1 MASAAPASN
10 GAPLQPP
17 PPAPLLSPQP
27 PQPPPLLRLDA
38 LGLVARAAL
47 GRRVRFTALDASER
61 HLCVGAN
68 TGSVYCFS
76 ARGGGGGGGIGTEP
90 ATLLRVIPFS
100 GYIDEGGNPEPVVQL
115 RFRCRGVRQRR
126 IHIQLVVQSM
136 RHWFFIVFVPRR
148 FFAIYYLPV
157 QMASC
162 SPSRRSRGTLRSSSR
177 ASIARAPPIA
187 TANAWWRA

>member
-10 GAPLQPP
+10 GGAPLQPP
-17 PPAPLLSPQP
+17 PPPPLISPQP
-27 PQPPPLLRLDA
+27 PPPPPLLRLDA

-76 ARGGGGGGGIGTEP
+76 ARGGIGTEP
-90 ATLLRVIPFS
+90 AALLRVIPFS

-115 RFRCRGVRQRR
+115 RFRCRPVQQRR
-126 IHIQLVVQSM
+126 IRLAAHKGCGIL
-136 RHWFFIVFVPRR
+136 FFIVFPTIIIVI
-148 FFAIYYLPV
+148 FTFPV
-157 QMASC
+157 RMASC
-162 SPSRRSRGTLRSSSR
+162 SPLRRSRVTLQFSSR